1 MTRYGSVMEIR
12 EKSRPGGG
20 RTHAW
25 THARR
30 PAVAS
35 ASEEDVRGS
44 PGIRSRVGSGERW
57 APALE
62 ALRAVGGC
70 ARLVPRPGCSSPL
83 QTCALAI
90 CRFQLKRR
98 KMFL

>member
-35 ASEEDVRGS
+35 ASEDVRGS
-44 PGIRSRVGSGERW
+44 PGVWSRVGSGERW

-70 ARLVPRPGCSSPL
+70 ARLVPRPGGSSPL
-83 QTCALAI
+83 QTCALAV
-90 CRFQLKRR
+90 CRFQLKLT
-98 KMFL
+98 KLFL